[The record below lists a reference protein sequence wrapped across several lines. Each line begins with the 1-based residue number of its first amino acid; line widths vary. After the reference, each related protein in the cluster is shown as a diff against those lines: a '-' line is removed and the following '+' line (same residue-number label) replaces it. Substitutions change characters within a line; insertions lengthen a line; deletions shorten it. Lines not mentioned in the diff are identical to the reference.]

1 MAGIYAYV
9 VNYASNNMMVFNISA
24 PAAPSLSATVA
35 TGNNPRSVA
44 VSGSYAFVVNNG
56 SNNLMAFNISN
67 PAAPILSATIATG
80 AVPNFVAVAGTHAF
94 VANASSTMQVFNLF
108 CPNTITM
115 DPGTGEITSQPSA
128 WAFQGDHLANTNLG
142 NVGIGTSDPAS
153 KLDVEGGMAVGA
165 TYSGTTAA
173 PTNGVIIEGNVG
185 IGTTTPASKL
195 DVEGGLAVGA
205 TYSGTSAA
213 PTNGAIIEGSVGIG
227 TTTATD
233 KLTVRT
239 ATSNYGLTHTD
250 GTITLGSFVGGSS
263 GGGWLGTKSNH
274 ALHLFTNNSTA
285 QMTVATNGN
294 VGIGTT
300 GPGARLEVLAPSSS
314 NSAPAFK
321 AEMSGANLLVY
332 KGANNATVVE
342 NTSGTHLALQAAGGN
357 VGIGTTTPA
366 QRLSV
371 TGNICYT
378 GTIGACSDRRY
389 KTDFTPLRGS
399 LAKVGLLQGLYYTW
413 RTEEFPEKEFPAERQ
428 LGFIAQDI
436 EALFPEVVLTDAQGY
451 KSVDY
456 GRLTPV
462 LVEAVKELNALVQ
475 EQQATISE
483 QHTTLNTL
491 RTQLDANT
499 ALMQQLQSVLEA
511 QSPK

>member
-1 MAGIYAYV
+1 
-9 VNYASNNMMVFNISA
+9 
-24 PAAPSLSATVA
+24 
-35 TGNNPRSVA
+35 
-44 VSGSYAFVVNNG
+44 
-56 SNNLMAFNISN
+56 
-67 PAAPILSATIATG
+67 
-80 AVPNFVAVAGTHAF
+80 
-94 VANASSTMQVFNLF
+94 
-108 CPNTITM
+108 
-115 DPGTGEITSQPSA
+115 
-128 WAFQGDHLANTNLG
+128 
-142 NVGIGTSDPAS
+142 
-153 KLDVEGGMAVGA
+153 
-165 TYSGTTAA
+165 
-173 PTNGVIIEGNVG
+173 
-185 IGTTTPASKL
+185 
-195 DVEGGLAVGA
+195 
-205 TYSGTSAA
+205 
-213 PTNGAIIEGSVGIG
+213 
-227 TTTATD
+227 
-233 KLTVRT
+233 
-239 ATSNYGLTHTD
+239 
-250 GTITLGSFVGGSS
+250 
-263 GGGWLGTKSNH
+263 
-274 ALHLFTNNSTA
+274 
-285 QMTVATNGN
+285 MTVATNGN

-389 KTDFTPLRGS
+389 KTDFTPLSGS
-399 LAKVGLLQGLYYTW
+399 LAKVGLLQGLYYDW

-462 LVEAVKELNALVQ
+462 LVEAIKELNALVQ
-475 EQQATISE
+475 QQQATISD
-483 QHTTLNTL
+483 QSTTLNTL

-511 QSPK
+511 QSRK